1 MRSFTRSWSYSCKP
15 DKSAGRRGKG
25 SEEAERSS
33 EVLGSDSKEGGEMKG
48 ACVFKIAWIQLG
60 SSSGLGS
67 EKVRPRI
74 EAGVVVG

>member
-1 MRSFTRSWSYSCKP
+1 MLVEE
-15 DKSAGRRGKG
+15 GKG
-25 SEEAERSS
+25 LKKLSSSEE
-33 EVLGSDSKEGGEMKG
+33 LGSDSKGGGEMKG